1 MKIITGRNVIY
12 QNENTSSA
20 CGCSGFDSETSDASG
35 KKGGNFMDKAKGLF
49 QKGKGFLEKN
59 PGIKDT
65 LGNVLGGNKASND
78 SVPTQTYNVP
88 TAPPAPVKKKMST
101 GVKIGIGVAA
111 AALIG
116 TIIYFAVKG
125 KGKGK

>member
-12 QNENTSSA
+12 QNEKQSSA

-35 KKGGNFMDKAKGLF
+35 KKGSGLVNKAQGLF
-49 QKGKGFLEKN
+49 QKGKGFLDN
-59 PGIKDT
+59 NQGIKDT
-65 LGNVLGGNKASND
+65 LGNILSGKKPSND
-78 SVPTQTYNVP
+78 SVPTQTYSVP
-88 TAPPAPVKKKMST
+88 EPAPAPQKKMST

-116 TIIYFAVKG
+116 TVLYFALK
-125 KGKGK
+125 KKK